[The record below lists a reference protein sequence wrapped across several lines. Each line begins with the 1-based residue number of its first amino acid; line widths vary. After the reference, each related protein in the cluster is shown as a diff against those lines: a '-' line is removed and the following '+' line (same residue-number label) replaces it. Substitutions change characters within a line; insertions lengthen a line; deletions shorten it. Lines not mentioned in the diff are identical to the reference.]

1 MLTDGLQAMQV
12 DSHSMTNSEIAET
25 FETIVSLLQMKEEK
39 GFTVRAYQRAART
52 IERLPRDVDAMVRE
66 GEDLTEIPG
75 IGKAI
80 SAKITE
86 LVNTGQMGY
95 FDRLK
100 AEFPEG
106 ILDLVEIPGLGPKTV
121 VRVWKELDVTS
132 VEALSA
138 AIEDGRVESLP
149 RMGKKSAE
157 NILRAIQFARSKG
170 DRTPI
175 AKAMGTAQRVRSY
188 MESTCPEISKLVFCG
203 SLRRF
208 EETVGDLDLVC
219 ITDNPQGA
227 LDALAAMDAVE
238 QVLGHGESKVS
249 VVLNSGIQ
257 VDLRV
262 AEADGLGA
270 MLQYFTGN
278 LHHNVLLREVA
289 TGLGLSLN
297 EYGLTD
303 LHTGELET
311 FVDEESL
318 YARLGLQ
325 YIPPELRQGGSEVH
339 DARNGAIADLVQAS
353 DIRGDLHSHTDWSDG
368 RDSMEEM
375 IRAAKARGL
384 EYIAVTDHSV
394 GRGIANGLSIERLE
408 RHGERLGKV
417 AADVGGIRVLRG
429 TEMDIRADGTLDY
442 PDDVLESLDWVVA
455 SVHSA
460 MAQDS
465 ATMTE
470 RIISAIRNPYV
481 SAIGHLS
488 TRLIGERRPVDADYE
503 AIFRAAA
510 DTGTALEINGS
521 LERLDLKDTHIRR
534 ARELGA
540 PLVIDTDAHTVE
552 SLGNLEYGSRL
563 ARRASCEPR
572 HIVNCMGADQFFSWM
587 KLDKAERSKAL
598 SQHGRV

>member
-1 MLTDGLQAMQV
+1 
-12 DSHSMTNSEIAET
+12 MTNSEIAET
-25 FETIVSLLQMKEEK
+25 FETVVSLLQMKEEK
-39 GFTVRAYQRAART
+39 GFTIRAYQRAART
-52 IERLPRDVDAMVRE
+52 IERLPRDIDAMVRE

-86 LVNTGQMGY
+86 LVETGEMGY
-95 FDRLK
+95 LDRLK

-121 VRVWKELDVTS
+121 VRVWNELDVTS
-132 VEALSA
+132 VEALAA
-138 AIEDGRVESLP
+138 AIEDGRVASLP

-157 NILRAIQFARSKG
+157 NILRSIQFARSKG

-175 AKAMGTAQRVRSY
+175 ARAMETAQRVRSY
-188 MESTCPEISKLVFCG
+188 MESTCPEISNLVFCG

-208 EETVGDLDLVC
+208 EETIGDLDLVC
-219 ITDNPQGA
+219 VTDNPKGA
-227 LDALAAMDAVE
+227 LDALASMDTVVD
-238 QVLGHGESKVS
+238 VLGHGESKVS
-249 VVLNSGIQ
+249 VVLSSGIQ

-262 AEADGLGA
+262 ADPQKLGA

-297 EYGLTD
+297 EYGLTN
-303 LHTGELET
+303 LETGELET
-311 FVDEESL
+311 FTDEQWL

-325 YIPPELRQGGSEVH
+325 FIPPELRQGGSEVR
-339 DARNGAIADLVQAS
+339 DARVGDLPELVQVS

-368 RDSMEEM
+368 RDTMEQM
-375 IRAAKARGL
+375 LSAAKERGL
-384 EYIAVTDHSV
+384 DYIAVTDHSV

-408 RHGERLGKV
+408 RHGERLKEV
-417 AADVGGIRVLRG
+417 SEAVGGIRVLRG

-442 PDDVLESLDWVVA
+442 PDEVLEKLDWVVA

-465 ATMTE
+465 QTMTD
-470 RIISAIRNPYV
+470 RIISAMKNPHV

-488 TRLIGERRPVDADYE
+488 TRLIGERPPVDADYE
-503 AIFRAAA
+503 SIFRAAA
-510 DTGTALEINGS
+510 DTGTALEINGT

-552 SLGNLEYGSRL
+552 ALGNLEYGARL
-563 ARRASCEPR
+563 ARRASCESR
-572 HIVNCMGADQFFSWM
+572 HIVNCMGADEFFSWL
-587 KLDKAERSKAL
+587 KLDKSARSEAL

>member
-1 MLTDGLQAMQV
+1 
-12 DSHSMTNSEIAET
+12 MTNSEIAEA
-25 FETIVSLLQMKEEK
+25 FETIVSLLQMKNEK

-52 IERLPRDVDAMVRE
+52 IDRLPRDVDAMIRDE
-66 GEDLTEIPG
+66 EDLTDIPG

-86 LVNTGQMGY
+86 LVTTGEMTY
-95 FDRLK
+95 LERLK
-100 AEFPEG
+100 TEFPDG
-106 ILDLVEIPGLGPKTV
+106 ILDLVQIPGLGPKTV

-132 VEALSA
+132 VDQLSV
-138 AIEDGRVESLP
+138 AIEDGRVASLP
-149 RMGKKSAE
+149 RMGQKSAQ
-157 NILRAIQFARSKG
+157 NILRSIRFARSKS

-175 AKAMGTAQRVRSY
+175 ARAMETAQRVTSY
-188 MESTCPEISKLVFCG
+188 LKSTCPQISSLVVCG

-219 ITDNPQGA
+219 VTGDPRAA
-227 LDALAAMDAVE
+227 LDALATMDGVAE
-238 QVLGHGESKVS
+238 VLGHGDRKAS
-249 VVLNSGIQ
+249 VVLSSGIQ

-262 AEADGLGA
+262 AEPRHLGA

-278 LHHNVLLREVA
+278 LHHNVQLREIA

-303 LHTGELET
+303 LETGEIET
-311 FVDEESL
+311 FESEQAL

-325 YIPPELRQGGSEVH
+325 YVPPELRQGASEVQ
-339 DARNGAIADLVQAS
+339 DARKGILPQLVQAS

-368 RDSMEEM
+368 RDSMEQM
-375 IRAAKARGL
+375 VRAARDRGL
-384 EYIAVTDHSV
+384 EYLAVTDHSV
-394 GRGIANGLSIERLE
+394 GRGIANGLSVERLE
-408 RHGERLGKV
+408 RHGETLRRV
-417 AADVGGIRVLRG
+417 AEEVGGIRVLHG

-442 PDDVLESLDWVVA
+442 SDDVLARLDWVVA

-465 ATMTE
+465 DTMTR
-470 RIISAIRNPYV
+470 RIISAMKNPHV

-521 LERLDLKDTHIRR
+521 LERLDLKDTHARR

-540 PLVIDTDAHTVE
+540 PLIIDTDAHTVE
-552 SLGNLEYGSRL
+552 ALGNLEYGARL
-563 ARRASCEPR
+563 AGRASCEPR
-572 HIVNCMGADQFFSWM
+572 HIVNCMGADRFFSWL
-587 KLDKAERSKAL
+587 KLDKSARSKAL
-598 SQHGRV
+598 SEHG

>member
-1 MLTDGLQAMQV
+1 MPI
-12 DSHSMTNSEIAET
+12 TNSEIAEV
-25 FETIVSLLQMKEEK
+25 FETIVSLLQMREEK
-39 GFTVRAYQRAART
+39 AFTVRAYQRAART
-52 IERLPRDVDAMVRE
+52 IERLPRNVDAMIRD
-66 GEDLTEIPG
+66 GEDLTDIPG

-86 LVNTGQMGY
+86 LATTGELAY
-95 FDRLK
+95 LERLK

-106 ILDLVEIPGLGPKTV
+106 ILDLVQIPGLGPKTV

-132 VEALSA
+132 IEELSA
-138 AIEDGRVESLP
+138 AIEDGRVASLP
-149 RMGKKSAE
+149 RMGAKSAQ
-157 NILRAIQFARSKG
+157 NILRSIQFARSKST
-170 DRTPI
+170 RTPI
-175 AKAMGTAQRVRSY
+175 ARAVGTARQVTSY
-188 MESTCPEISKLVFCG
+188 LKESCPDISELVVCG

-208 EETVGDLDLVC
+208 EETVGDLDIVC
-219 ITDNPQGA
+219 VTDDPQAVLGA
-227 LDALAAMDAVE
+227 LATMGTVE
-238 QVLGHGESKVS
+238 EVLGRGDRKAS
-249 VVLNSGIQ
+249 VVLKSGIQ

-262 AEADGLGA
+262 AEPKHLGA

-278 LHHNVLLREVA
+278 LHHNVQLREVA

-303 LHTGELET
+303 LETGEIET
-311 FVDEESL
+311 FDDEQAL
-318 YARLGLQ
+318 YAKLGLQ
-325 YIPPELRQGGSEVH
+325 FIPPELRQGGSEVQV
-339 DARNGAIADLVQAS
+339 AKKGQLAQLVQVS

-368 RDSMEEM
+368 RDSMEQM
-375 IRAAKARGL
+375 IRAARDRGL
-384 EYIAVTDHSV
+384 DYIAVTDHSV
-394 GRGIANGLSIERLE
+394 GRAIANGLSIERLE
-408 RHGERLGKV
+408 RHGERLKKI
-417 AADVGGIRVLRG
+417 AADIGEIRVLHG

-442 PDDVLESLDWVVA
+442 PDDVLAGLDWVVA

-465 ATMTE
+465 DTMTR
-470 RIISAIRNPYV
+470 RIISAMKNPHV

-503 AIFRAAA
+503 AIFRAAS

-552 SLGNLEYGSRL
+552 SLGNLDFGARL

-572 HIVNCMGADQFFSWM
+572 HIVNCMEVDQFFSWL
-587 KLDKAERSKAL
+587 KLDKSARSKAL
-598 SQHGRV
+598 SGHGRV